1 VSDDSMGAQ
10 PLSNR
15 VRTYT
20 WGSHTVLPALLGE
33 LVPSVEPWAEIWMGA
48 HPDDPSGLSDGRT
61 LADVVPG
68 LPYLV
73 KLLAAEQPLSIQA
86 HPGLAHAR
94 TGFADEEARGVPHGA
109 AERRYKDPNHKPE
122 LMVALTHVEA
132 LCGFRAPSESLEFVG
147 LLGIPGLTEL
157 AAPLTGPD
165 PDVAWREVFAAL
177 VDPAWSGLG
186 NLVEAVAQQ
195 AHARLGT
202 SGPAADLAFGWVVRL
217 AVAHPGDPGVL
228 APLFL
233 QLVQL
238 EPGEAVFL
246 AAGVL
251 HAYLCGAGVEVQA
264 SSDNVL
270 RGALTNK
277 YVDVVELMRVIDFG
291 GGHDPAVRP
300 RSVTPGVDS
309 YDVPV
314 GDFIVRRVRPTVDGL
329 LVEAP
334 GDRIVV
340 CVDGAVE
347 VAGVSLLPGRSA
359 FVPAEISE
367 LLVSGAGTC
376 FVAAPGAAYVGAS
389 GPASGAAH

>member
-1 VSDDSMGAQ
+1 
-10 PLSNR
+10 
-15 VRTYT
+15 
-20 WGSHTVLPALLGE
+20 
-33 LVPSVEPWAEIWMGA
+33 VPSVEPWAEIWMGA
-48 HPDDPSGLSDGRT
+48 HPDDPSALSDGRT
-61 LADVVPG
+61 LADVVPD

>member
-1 VSDDSMGAQ
+1 MGDESSGAQ

-15 VRTYT
+15 VRTYA

-48 HPDDPSGLSDGRT
+48 HPDDPSALSDGRT
-61 LADVVPG
+61 LADVVPD

-94 TGFADEEARGVPHGA
+94 SGFADEEARGVPHGA

-132 LCGFRAPSESLEFVG
+132 LCGFRAPSEALEFVG
-147 LLGIPGLTEL
+147 LLGIPGLAEL

-165 PDVAWREVFAAL
+165 PDVAWRAVFAAL

-186 NLVEAVAQQ
+186 DLVEAVAGAAQ
-195 AHARLGT
+195 ASLGS

-217 AVAHPGDPGVL
+217 AEAHPGDPGVL
-228 APLFL
+228 APIFL

-251 HAYLCGAGVEVQA
+251 HAYLSGAGVEVQA

-291 GGHDPAVRP
+291 GGHDPSVRP
-300 RSVTPGVDS
+300 RAVAPGVDS

-314 GDFIVRRVRPTVDGL
+314 GDFIVLRVRPTADGTH
-329 LVEAP
+329 VEAP
-334 GDRIVV
+334 GDRSVV
-340 CVDGAVE
+340 CVDGAVAA
-347 VAGVSLLPGRSA
+347 AGVELLPGRSA
-359 FVPAEISE
+359 FVPAEISD
-367 LLVSGAGTC
+367 LLVTGAGTC
-376 FVAAPGAAYVGAS
+376 FVAAPGYAFDAAAEAG
-389 GPASGAAH
+389 SGAAR

>member
-1 VSDDSMGAQ
+1 VGDESSGAQ

-15 VRTYT
+15 VRTYA

-48 HPDDPSGLSDGRT
+48 HPDDPSALSDGRT
-61 LADVVPG
+61 LADVVPD

-94 TGFADEEARGVPHGA
+94 SGFADEEARGVPHGA

-132 LCGFRAPSESLEFVG
+132 LCGFRAPSEALEFVG
-147 LLGIPGLTEL
+147 LLGIPGLAEL

-165 PDVAWREVFAAL
+165 PDVAWRAVFAAL

-186 NLVEAVAQQ
+186 DLVEAVAGAAQ
-195 AHARLGT
+195 ASLGS

-217 AVAHPGDPGVL
+217 AEAHPGDPGVL
-228 APLFL
+228 APIFL

-251 HAYLCGAGVEVQA
+251 HAYLSGAGVEVQA

-270 RGALTNK
+270 RGALTDK
-277 YVDVVELMRVIDFG
+277 YVDVAELMRVIDFG
-291 GGHDPAVRP
+291 GGHDPAVSP
-300 RSVTPGVDS
+300 RTVSPGVES

-314 GDFIVRRVRPTVDGL
+314 GDFIVRRVRPTASGI

-347 VAGVSLLPGRSA
+347 AAGVALLPGRSA
-359 FVPAEISE
+359 FVPAEIRE
-367 LLVSGAGTC
+367 LLVAGVGTC
-376 FVAAPGAAYVGAS
+376 FVAAPGDAYVAAS
-389 GPASGAAH
+389 EPASGAAH